1 MISRRL
7 LRIKILQILY
17 AHFNAGG
24 SSIGKAEKDLIF
36 SIQKAYDL
44 YFYLLLLIIAIRRH
58 AGSRIELARNKKL
71 PTYEDLHPNTRF
83 IDHQVIR
90 QIEES
95 PEFTRYMSEHK
106 ISWVNHPGLIKS
118 MYRKLL
124 EAPYYKKYM
133 ELPTS
138 NYDDD
143 RQLLVDFYSDEL
155 ESDNM
160 FYEILEEQ
168 SIFWNGDIEFVIIRV
183 IQTIG
188 EMRPD
193 KISLFPLYKSADD
206 REFASRL
213 LHESIVHQ
221 DEYHKL
227 IGEYVDN
234 WDIERIACIDSL
246 ILQMAINELI
256 EFPSIPVKVTFDEYL
271 ELAKY
276 YSTPKSSVFINGLLD
291 KISADLTQK
300 GKIIKTG
307 RGLITD

>member
-1 MISRRL
+1 
-7 LRIKILQILY
+7 LQILY
-17 AHFNAGG
+17 AHFNAEG

-44 YFYLLLLIIAIRRH
+44 YFYLLLLIIAIRQH

-95 PEFTRYMSEHK
+95 LAFTQYMSEHK
-106 ISWVNHPGLIKS
+106 MSWGNHPGLIKNL
-118 MYRKLL
+118 YNKLL

-133 ELPTS
+133 ELPAC
-138 NYDDD
+138 NYEDD
-143 RQLLVDFYSDEL
+143 RQLLIDFYSGEL
-155 ESDNM
+155 EDDNM

-193 KISLFPLYKSADD
+193 KTSLFSLYRSADD

-213 LHESIVHQ
+213 LHASIVHQ

-227 IGEYVDN
+227 IEEYADN
-234 WDIERIACIDSL
+234 WDIERIAYIDHL
-246 ILQMAINELI
+246 ILQMAINELV

-276 YSTPKSSVFINGLLD
+276 YSTPKSSIFINGLLD
-291 KISADLTQK
+291 KMSADLTQK